1 MPMRLHGTFALVT
14 GSSSGLGAAIAREL
28 ARRGVRV
35 VVHGRDL
42 ARAKTVAAELHS
54 PYVLGDLGDAD
65 EVQRI
70 ATDAAEAYGRLDLV
84 VHNAG
89 SGWQG
94 SFDTMPPERIA
105 GLVSGNLTAP
115 MLLSRAVLPAML
127 AQGRGHLCFVTS
139 IAGRTGVAGE
149 AVYAATKSGLDTFA
163 ESLRLEAAGS
173 GVAISTFVPAVVD
186 TDFFARRGTPYQR
199 RTPRPKDPEAVA
211 RQVVSLIAHGG
222 AERWSDPTLR
232 VAPVVRA
239 VWPAAYDRL
248 AQRWGEETRL
258 SGGGE

>member
-1 MPMRLHGTFALVT
+1 MRLHGSFALVT
-14 GSSSGLGAAIAREL
+14 GSSSGLGAVIAREL
-28 ARRGVRV
+28 ARHGARV

-42 ARAKTVAAELHS
+42 TRTKTVASELRS
-54 PYVLGDLGDAD
+54 SYVLGDLGDAG

-70 ATDAAEAYGRLDLV
+70 AAEAANAYGRLDLV

-105 GLVSGNLTAP
+105 DLVAGNLTAP
-115 MLLSRAVLPAML
+115 MLLSRAVLPEML
-127 AQGRGHLCFVTS
+127 TQGRGHLCFVTS

-173 GVAISTFVPAVVD
+173 GVEISTFVPTVVD
-186 TDFFARRGTPYQR
+186 TDFFERRGTPYQR
-199 RTPRPKDPEAVA
+199 TTPRPKDPETVA
-211 RQVVSLIAHGG
+211 RQVVSLIASGK
-222 AERWSDPTLR
+222 AERWSDPALR

-239 VWPAAYDRL
+239 VWPAAYNRL
-248 AQRWGEETRL
+248 ARRWGEETRL